1 MEEGKEDEEEEED
14 EDVEAGKELEKAEGG
29 KWGNCEEK
37 PAPASG
43 IGA

>member
-1 MEEGKEDEEEEED
+1 MEEGKEDEEEED
-14 EDVEAGKELEKAEGG
+14 EDGEAGKELEKAEGG

-43 IGA
+43 NGA